1 MRFLVSDPTPLLI
14 FTTLDD
20 DRLSPKLV
28 RDSTGG
34 RLGINFYLPVLT
46 QVATQNSAAASASVR
61 RPASN
66 LHARRL
72 RPAGTVRTRTR
83 FTPNCWRAA
92 STVVTWFA
100 RVSLIGITD
109 SGWPALNSPSREFS
123 VFL

>member
-46 QVATQNSAAASASVR
+46 QVATQNSAAAGASVR

-72 RPAGTVRTRTR
+72 RPAGPSGPERGSLRI
-83 FTPNCWRAA
+83 AG
-92 STVVTWFA
+92 A
-100 RVSLIGITD
+100 RRQRS
-109 SGWPALNSPSREFS
+109 
-123 VFL
+123 